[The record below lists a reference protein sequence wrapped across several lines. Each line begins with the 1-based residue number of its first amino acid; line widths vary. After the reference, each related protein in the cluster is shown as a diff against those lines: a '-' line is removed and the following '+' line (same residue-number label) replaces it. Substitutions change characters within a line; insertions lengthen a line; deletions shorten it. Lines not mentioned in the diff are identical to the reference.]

1 MPRVS
6 ILTPLYK
13 SREEHLRE
21 TIESVLAQTFQDF
34 ELLLLNDSPD
44 DDTRLRSIVAEYQDA
59 RIRYMCN
66 AENLGISASRNKL
79 IEAASGDY
87 LAVLDHDDLM
97 LPERLRLQVE
107 YLDAHPDVGVV
118 GSMIE
123 YFPGGKRPALP
134 VDDDELR
141 LNLMY
146 GCVLAHTSAMIRKAV
161 LEQTGIRYEAAFSPS
176 EDHALW
182 VRLLPH
188 TRLHNLP
195 EVLVKYRRH
204 ESNTT
209 NLLSGK
215 MRNSAE
221 AVCALAKITCPLLYE
236 EYLRRARHIVQIK
249 LFGFLTLLS
258 MKGIHKRDSVRW
270 KVYLF
275 GLIPLITYK
284 TAVRF

>member
-44 DDTRLRSIVAEYQDA
+44 DDARLRSIVAEYQDA

-134 VDDDELR
+134 VDDDDLR
-141 LNLMY
+141 LNLMFRT
-146 GCVLAHTSAMIRKAV
+146 VHT
-161 LEQTGIRYEAAFSPS
+161 
-176 EDHALW
+176 
-182 VRLLPH
+182 
-188 TRLHNLP
+188 
-195 EVLVKYRRH
+195 
-204 ESNTT
+204 
-209 NLLSGK
+209 
-215 MRNSAE
+215 
-221 AVCALAKITCPLLYE
+221 
-236 EYLRRARHIVQIK
+236 
-249 LFGFLTLLS
+249 
-258 MKGIHKRDSVRW
+258 
-270 KVYLF
+270 
-275 GLIPLITYK
+275 
-284 TAVRF
+284 